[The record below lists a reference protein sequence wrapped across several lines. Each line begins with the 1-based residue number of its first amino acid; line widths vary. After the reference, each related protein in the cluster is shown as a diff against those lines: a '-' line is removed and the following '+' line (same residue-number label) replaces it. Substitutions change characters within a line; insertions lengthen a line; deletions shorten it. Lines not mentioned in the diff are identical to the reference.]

1 MLQSRIAAGEC
12 EVNDEAWLGGLG
24 RAGGRVSTMM
34 HKEPAGFRNQ
44 LRNRFCN
51 RLQKELGK
59 DFQNRAPA
67 WSLQSR
73 ELVPAWKRE
82 IGTNYNVV
90 ARIGYDVI

>member
-1 MLQSRIAAGEC
+1 
-12 EVNDEAWLGGLG
+12 
-24 RAGGRVSTMM
+24 MM

-67 WSLQSR
+67 GSLQSR
-73 ELVPAWKRE
+73 ELVPAWELGDWHQLQRGSPDRLRRHMK
-82 IGTNYNVV
+82 VV
-90 ARIGYDVI
+90 L